1 MPTVLGIDCSGEGSN
16 IGVERCIVNYGKK
29 TGHIQ
34 VPKGTSYPVASAFD
48 KDFWN
53 NEVQQ
58 GRARFLG
65 ANFGVTTEVGDPTT
79 ETSTLQKQSV
89 TDRPLPVVTADLRKG
104 YEGHAGMYT
113 MSGQDLYDVFD
124 IYQNNIIKGALSLD
138 GLSITGFSVG
148 MYEVLTWE
156 DATDGQ
162 SARTRIM
169 YQYDD
174 LFEYNTR
181 GIALTNLNFNANKDI
196 KNIVD
201 IDMTGRADI
210 SEQKIFVKTPWL
222 RNLNQSVSG
231 FAAANFRI
239 TVSGVADPIVGT
251 VTKNATTQEWEITPT
266 ATLSGSTPVVVYL
279 TDATATPPVDVAKV
293 GVANPSFYEGQ
304 TDVITPVA

>member
-1 MPTVLGIDCSGEGSN
+1 MPTVLGIDCSGKGSN

-201 IDMTGRADI
+201 IDMTGRAVI
-210 SEQKIFVKTPWL
+210 GGSIFVKTPWL

-231 FAAANFRI
+231 FSKPNFRI
-239 TVSGVADPIVGT
+239 TVNGVTDVISNST
-251 VTKNATTQEWEITPT
+251 VTRDPSTLEWEIEPT
-266 ATLSGSTPVVVYL
+266 ATLDANDAVVVYL
-279 TDATATPPVDVAKV
+279 TDQTATPPVDVAKV
-293 GVANPSFYEGQ
+293 GVTNPSFYEGQ